1 MDILLDKTSWQD
13 KRIKAMDRT
22 IFRKKFTHEYLVDEY
37 CAIINSKAKNKKQY
51 KAEQKAKIE
60 KFRKN
65 LPKELPYDK

>member
-1 MDILLDKTSWQD
+1 MAMPLEKTSWQD

-51 KAEQKAKIE
+51 KGEKNAETI
-60 KFRKN
+60 FRK
-65 LPKELPYDK
+65 

>member
-22 IFRKKFTHEYLVDEY
+22 IFRKKFTHEYLVEEY

-51 KAEQKAKIE
+51 KGE
-60 KFRKN
+60 KNVKTICN
-65 LPKELPYDK
+65 K

>member
-1 MDILLDKTSWQD
+1 MAIPLYKTSWQD

-51 KAEQKAKIE
+51 KGEKNAETI
-60 KFRKN
+60 FRK
-65 LPKELPYDK
+65 

>member
-1 MDILLDKTSWQD
+1 MAMPLNKISWQD

-51 KAEQKAKIE
+51 KGEKNAETI
-60 KFRKN
+60 FRK
-65 LPKELPYDK
+65 